1 MIDALWAYRIAF
13 KTPVGMSPY
22 RLVYDKAC
30 HLLVKLEHKAYWVIK
45 RLNFDLDKA
54 RESRKLQLD
63 ELEEIKND
71 AYYCSKWYKDHMKM
85 MHDRVIIRK
94 DF

>member
-22 RLVYDKAC
+22 RLVYGKAC
-30 HLLVKLEHKAYWVIK
+30 HLPVKLEHKAYWVIK

-71 AYYCSKWYKDHMKM
+71 AYDCSKWYKDHMKM